1 MFVFIFLFCYIIA
14 FGIEHNNI
22 LSSNKNEDTGYVSA
36 FIVGTVFG
44 LVCTCFEYFLSMF
57 CSGLI

>member
-14 FGIEHNNI
+14 FGIEHNNT
-22 LSSNKNEDTGYVSA
+22 LSSIKNEDTGYVSG

-44 LVCTCFEYFLSMF
+44 LACTCLEYFLSMF